1 MSQALTLARPYA
13 RAAYAIAREAGSAA
27 QWSDALAFAARVAA
41 DPRIASLLGHPQLD
55 RADAVALLS
64 PPAAVGAGAPDLFA
78 NDRFGD
84 FLALLADNRRLALL
98 PEIAGLFE
106 ELRAD
111 AERVVKAKVTSA
123 AALSAGEL
131 DTIKAALKRRFARE
145 VEVETAVDASLIGGA
160 VIDAGDVVI
169 DGSVKSKLARLQTA
183 LSQ

>member
-13 RAAYAIAREAGSAA
+13 RAAHAIARDANAAA

-41 DPRIASLLGHPQLD
+41 DPRVQALLGHPQLG

-64 PPAAVGAGAPDLFA
+64 PESASDV
-78 NDRFGD
+78 FGN
-84 FLALLADNRRLALL
+84 FLALLADNRRLSLL

-111 AERVVKAKVTSA
+111 AERIVKAKVTSA
-123 AALSAGEL
+123 TTLQAAEL
-131 DTIKAALKRRFARE
+131 DSIKAALKRRFGRE
-145 VEVETAVDASLIGGA
+145 VELQTAVDESLIGGA

-169 DGSVKSKLARLQTA
+169 DGSLRSKLARLQTA
-183 LSQ
+183 LAQ